1 MKLTLCGEVQRIIEG
16 PLFLFLII
24 PFPIVMLSPVNNDEY
39 INRMLSIFGAPIGY
53 RSLHMECALCTNWRA
68 VWSHLGSV
76 FVKGDSL
83 VRVAGCEGFPLW
95 KSVSALND

>member
-39 INRMLSIFGAPIGY
+39 ISDVKHLWGSDWVQVTSHGV
-53 RSLHMECALCTNWRA
+53 RSLYQLESGLEPFRKCICKR
-68 VWSHLGSV
+68 G
-76 FVKGDSL
+76 
-83 VRVAGCEGFPLW
+83 
-95 KSVSALND
+95 